1 MAILA
6 GKRLSPYEV
15 LSAVGEGGMGEVYRA
30 KDTRLDRIVAIKV
43 LPGHLADQAE
53 LRERFERE
61 ARTIAGL
68 NHPNICVLHDI
79 GHQDGI
85 DFLVM
90 EFLEGETLAQ
100 RLLKGPLPLEQ
111 VLQFAIQIAD
121 ALDKAHR
128 NGVTHRDLK
137 PANIMLTR
145 SGAKLLDFG
154 LAELPPLPSPTA
166 PLSEPP
172 TTRDNITTQGT
183 ILGTLQYMAPEQLEA
198 QEADARTDIF
208 ALGAVIYE
216 MATGKRAFDGKS
228 QASIIS
234 AIMSFDPPPL
244 SSLQPMTPLAL
255 DRVVKRCLA
264 KEPDKRWQ
272 TASDLRE
279 ELRWIAE
286 VGLQSPA
293 SASATAKPI
302 RASRRQVLL
311 WSIASL
317 ALAAVVSLA
326 VWSLKPAPSPL
337 PQPVTRTAITLAPGE
352 ELAGLSQLAVAISPD
367 GSHLAYVATRG
378 GAQQL
383 YLRAMDQL
391 EARPIPG
398 TEDAVA
404 PFFSPDAQ
412 WLGFFADGK
421 LKKICV
427 SGGPAITLG
436 DAATPRGATWGS
448 QGTIIFAPTQAG
460 VLQEMSD
467 MGGNL
472 QPLTRFEEDET
483 SHRWPDLLPDGKTLL
498 FAAGIGTTLRVRAY
512 SMDSGEQQE
521 IIQAGRQPRY
531 LPSGHLL
538 YVQAGTLMAVPFDVQ
553 RMEVTGIAIPVVE
566 DLLQT
571 TPTAAAQYSISRSGS
586 LVYVGGASASQRS
599 LVWVSRNGVEQPLP
613 APARAY
619 QSPRLSPDGQRMAM
633 SIDAPEPQIWLYDLF
648 RAALTRFTFEGTYN
662 RSPTWSHDGERIAFI
677 SNKDAAQDTY
687 WQLADGSGA
696 VERLTTGEDIISPS
710 SFSPDGR
717 LLAFIE
723 INPTTQRDISVL
735 QLSDLKTQL
744 FLRTQF
750 SETAPRFSPD
760 GLWLAYVSDESGRQ
774 EIYAQPYPGPGGKWQ
789 ISTEGGTEPVWNPNG
804 RELFYRSGNKM
815 MAFEITT
822 QPNFSA
828 GKPQTLFEGSYT
840 LAPGAN
846 SAPDYD
852 VSPDGQRFLMLKEAG
867 EGASATA
874 TQIVVVQNWLVEL
887 NRRVP
892 PGRK

>member
-6 GKRLSPYEV
+6 GKRLGPYEV

-43 LPGHLADQAE
+43 LPGHLADQSE

-85 DFLVM
+85 DFLAM

-154 LAELPPLPSPTA
+154 LAKLPPLPSPTA

-412 WLGFFADGK
+412 WLG
-421 LKKICV
+421 
-427 SGGPAITLG
+427 S
-436 DAATPRGATWGS
+436 
-448 QGTIIFAPTQAG
+448 
-460 VLQEMSD
+460 
-467 MGGNL
+467 
-472 QPLTRFEEDET
+472 
-483 SHRWPDLLPDGKTLL
+483 
-498 FAAGIGTTLRVRAY
+498 
-512 SMDSGEQQE
+512 
-521 IIQAGRQPRY
+521 
-531 LPSGHLL
+531 
-538 YVQAGTLMAVPFDVQ
+538 
-553 RMEVTGIAIPVVE
+553 
-566 DLLQT
+566 
-571 TPTAAAQYSISRSGS
+571 
-586 LVYVGGASASQRS
+586 
-599 LVWVSRNGVEQPLP
+599 
-613 APARAY
+613 
-619 QSPRLSPDGQRMAM
+619 
-633 SIDAPEPQIWLYDLF
+633 
-648 RAALTRFTFEGTYN
+648 
-662 RSPTWSHDGERIAFI
+662 
-677 SNKDAAQDTY
+677 
-687 WQLADGSGA
+687 
-696 VERLTTGEDIISPS
+696 
-710 SFSPDGR
+710 
-717 LLAFIE
+717 
-723 INPTTQRDISVL
+723 
-735 QLSDLKTQL
+735 
-744 FLRTQF
+744 LRT
-750 SETAPRFSPD
+750 
-760 GLWLAYVSDESGRQ
+760 
-774 EIYAQPYPGPGGKWQ
+774 
-789 ISTEGGTEPVWNPNG
+789 
-804 RELFYRSGNKM
+804 GN
-815 MAFEITT
+815 
-822 QPNFSA
+822 
-828 GKPQTLFEGSYT
+828 
-840 LAPGAN
+840 
-846 SAPDYD
+846 
-852 VSPDGQRFLMLKEAG
+852 
-867 EGASATA
+867 
-874 TQIVVVQNWLVEL
+874 
-887 NRRVP
+887 
-892 PGRK
+892 